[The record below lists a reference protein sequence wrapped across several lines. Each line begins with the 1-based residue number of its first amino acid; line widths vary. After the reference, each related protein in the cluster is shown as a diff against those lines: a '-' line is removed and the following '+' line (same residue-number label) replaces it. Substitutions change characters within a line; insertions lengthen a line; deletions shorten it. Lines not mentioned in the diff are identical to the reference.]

1 MTRYA
6 TLQSNI
12 LFFRGSMLNAYD
24 LQRVRA
30 EQAAAC
36 LVLANKFCSDPGE
49 SYEIHVI
56 GDDAYSKGF
65 VKEWFLFGT
74 LDQESI
80 INRILLK

>member
-1 MTRYA
+1 MT
-6 TLQSNI
+6 SMI

-49 SYEIHVI
+49 SYEMHVI
-56 GDDAYSKGF
+56 GDDACRKGF
-65 VKEWFLFGT
+65 VKELFLFGS
-74 LDQESI
+74 LNAG
-80 INRILLK
+80 INN

>member
-1 MTRYA
+1 M
-6 TLQSNI
+6 I

-49 SYEIHVI
+49 SYGIHVI
-56 GDDAYSKGF
+56 GDDAYSVF
-65 VKEWFLFGT
+65 
-74 LDQESI
+74 ESFED
-80 INRILLK
+80 NAARE